1 MRSKFTRRKFL
12 ATAASAATL
21 GASSGLAS
29 PQSSVTNAE
38 INGSY
43 ALPLPDDA
51 PFDTVVILM
60 MENRSFDHLLGWLPG
75 ANGRQEGLSYAD
87 ENGVVHDTW
96 PLAPDYQGCQY
107 QDPDHTW
114 KGIAIQYADGRC
126 DGFLQNPHRP
136 QRFQPTFTRSAITA
150 RMICRSLPPLRRTIR
165 HSTIISARC
174 RADVGKSAL
183 SADRAQRRSAWMRS
197 SIIFRGPMPSDRAPF
212 RRQSSIAC
220 ARPAYAPPITIT
232 ASR

>member
-60 MENRSFDHLLGWLPG
+60 MEN
-75 ANGRQEGLSYAD
+75 
-87 ENGVVHDTW
+87 
-96 PLAPDYQGCQY
+96 
-107 QDPDHTW
+107 
-114 KGIAIQYADGRC
+114 
-126 DGFLQNPHRP
+126 
-136 QRFQPTFTRSAITA
+136 
-150 RMICRSLPPLRRTIR
+150 
-165 HSTIISARC
+165 
-174 RADVGKSAL
+174 
-183 SADRAQRRSAWMRS
+183 
-197 SIIFRGPMPSDRAPF
+197 
-212 RRQSSIAC
+212 
-220 ARPAYAPPITIT
+220 
-232 ASR
+232 